1 MRIMNGSQQTTP
13 SVDKKLCF
21 ETRKQQAT
29 DAHGIKVKVKN
40 NMTLVFYKLV
50 LLLNLQRGDIVNVL
64 LLNWLYSVSFLV
76 SQILNVQRFY

>member
-1 MRIMNGSQQTTP
+1 MGVSRQRRPWTKNY
-13 SVDKKLCF
+13 VL
-21 ETRKQQAT
+21 KQE

-64 LLNWLYSVSFLV
+64 
-76 SQILNVQRFY
+76 ILN